1 VQLVITEVSQIQP
14 YIFAS
19 NRMRENVGAS
29 YLVVQAT
36 EDWALNIVNE
46 VAPRNNINSNDSS
59 HEKKLEDN
67 KRIEDPAA
75 RLDAEVLY
83 AGGGN
88 FVVLFLE
95 NPEDLEI
102 TPVLIEFA
110 ELFLKA
116 HDIIL

>member
-1 VQLVITEVSQIQP
+1 MQLVITEVSQIQP

-46 VAPRNNINSNDSS
+46 VAPRNNISPKDMKN
-59 HEKKLEDN
+59 LEYN
-67 KRIEDPAA
+67 KRIEDPEAG
-75 RLDAEVLY
+75 LDAEVLY

-88 FVVLFLE
+88 FVVLFR
-95 NPEDLEI
+95 NEDCAKDFVRKLSR
-102 TPVLIEFA
+102 
-110 ELFLKA
+110 K
-116 HDIIL
+116 ILTDAPGCRFSN